1 MRRTQAAAA
10 ACASGACT
18 RVARRRT
25 TARPPSAGLHATP
38 LNVQRSSGAPVG
50 VVVAD
55 LDHFKAVNDR
65 FGHAEGDAVL
75 KDVAYALRKALR
87 AFDLVYRIGGEEFLV
102 LLPGADTTATTD
114 IAEGLRA
121 AVCERP
127 LGNGQNITVS
137 LGIAASS
144 DGNWDYEELFR
155 QADEALYRAKAAGRN
170 CVCGDSAA
178 PVSAGA

>member
-1 MRRTQAAAA
+1 MR
-10 ACASGACT
+10 SDVDT
-18 RVARRRT
+18 RREAVIDPLTGMLNRKALQVRVT
-25 TARPPSAGLHATP
+25 ELQQQSAVT
-38 LNVQRSSGAPVG
+38 GAPVG

-102 LLPGADTTATTD
+102 LLPGADLTATAD

-137 LGIAASS
+137 LGISASTNG
-144 DGNWDYEELFR
+144 DWDYEELFR
-155 QADEALYRAKAAGRN
+155 TADEALYRAKAAGRD
-170 CVCGDSAA
+170 CVCGGASSE
-178 PVSAGA
+178 PVSA